1 MTILDYLDSSV
12 LISGSTENP
21 LYAEKLLELL
31 SETNRKFVAS
41 GWLRLEVLPKPT
53 HNKQM
58 YSVLFLETYF
68 ATCTLEISFSTELVQ
83 SAYDLACIYGLSG
96 FDALHIASAIEA
108 KASEF
113 ITVEKRTKPMYK
125 IQELTVIHLLDI

>member
-1 MTILDYLDSSV
+1 MIILDYLDSSV

-31 SETNRKFVAS
+31 SETNRKFAAS

-53 HNKQM
+53 HNKQQ
-58 YSVLFLETYF
+58 YSILFLETYF
-68 ATCTLEISFSTELVQ
+68 ANCALEISFSAELVQ
-83 SAYDLACIYGLSG
+83 NAYDLACVYGLSG

-113 ITVEKRTKPMYK
+113 ITVEKRTKPLYK